1 MNFTAKLRKN
11 VFVLAEKNINTCPVE
26 FVNHRAKQGGSL
38 FEGRSG
44 EKERLSEAKALLL
57 GYGLGAP
64 PFASFFQ

>member
-1 MNFTAKLRKN
+1 MNFTAKLREN

-44 EKERLSEAKALLL
+44 EKEWPSEAKALLL
-57 GYGLGAP
+57 GCGLGAP
-64 PFASFFQ
+64 SFVGFLQ